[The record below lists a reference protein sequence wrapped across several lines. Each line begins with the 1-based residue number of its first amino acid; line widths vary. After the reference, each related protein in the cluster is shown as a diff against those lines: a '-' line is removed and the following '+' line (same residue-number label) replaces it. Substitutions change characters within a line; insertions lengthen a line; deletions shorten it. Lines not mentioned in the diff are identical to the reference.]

1 MTGQLPPRTAME
13 SATFSREG
21 EVPLDAALRSCEQEV
36 PLAHCVRLRNGAAH
50 SGKKRGKTGGD
61 GKVAGHGTI
70 LLAARLSPLA
80 RPAARTIPF
89 GLAAVTKG
97 DGTGGCHRA
106 DDKKRDWPAKRNL
119 RLARAGWWR
128 HTNNCR
134 DVEGSGSATA
144 TAGKNCY
151 SQKKHFLFPNVV
163 LLHRK

>member
-1 MTGQLPPRTAME
+1 ME

-80 RPAARTIPF
+80 RPAERTIPF

-97 DGTGGCHRA
+97 DGTDGCH
-106 DDKKRDWPAKRNL
+106 
-119 RLARAGWWR
+119 
-128 HTNNCR
+128 HTDER
-134 DVEGSGSATA
+134 
-144 TAGKNCY
+144 
-151 SQKKHFLFPNVV
+151 
-163 LLHRK
+163 RRR